1 MVKTVQYNVIPSKWL
16 ITLGSE
22 AIWELWC
29 WQNDHSAVA
38 LVRLTLVWESSWC
51 WAYDLST
58 MTICSWGAWAMKGS
72 LEKKVAWYL
81 QNKSSYP
88 SSMKLPFDE
97 HSHKINIS
105 SHFFFCPF
113 REVYPHIFSSNF
125 LATNFPIAFLSSPWS
140 SSQTIGHSYELVYNS
155 VSGHLLFHAKWTIR
169 CIAQSSAYLEELLSS
184 VSLGVSWKGAAMLQ
198 LSTFGEYL
206 HIVQNHQ

>member
-105 SHFFFCPF
+105 SHFFFVHL
-113 REVYPHIFSSNF
+113 EKSIHISFLQISLQLIFQSHSF
-125 LATNFPIAFLSSPWS
+125 QVPGHPAKPLATAMNWYIILC
-140 SSQTIGHSYELVYNS
+140 LVIYCSMQSEQSDVLLKVLPTWKNS
-155 VSGHLLFHAKWTIR
+155 FHQ
-169 CIAQSSAYLEELLSS
+169 CP
-184 VSLGVSWKGAAMLQ
+184 
-198 LSTFGEYL
+198 
-206 HIVQNHQ
+206 